1 MVHVDYVDG
10 LGVSVSFGIKFLS
23 SSFFFLDATPRT
35 NFCFF
40 FWLVGVGGGEGGRWG
55 VVFANTS

>member
-1 MVHVDYVDG
+1 MDYVDG
-10 LGVSVSFGIKFLS
+10 LGVSVSFSIKFLS

-40 FWLVGVGGGEGGRWG
+40 FWLVGVGGGEGGLWG
-55 VVFANTS
+55 LSS